1 MLFRSWNC
9 FKFYQTCEIY
19 KDRLKQEAGLDMRSQ
34 QIRRI
39 SGLVKS
45 ASSKWSIH
53 GLRVFTHQID
63 CLSEQRSSRI
73 AQNHSKFVILEVEN
87 CFKGG
92 GMQQLEFYLGLAV
105 GTIEED
111 RRKRDQIVT
120 ELSAQT
126 TAAGSQRIK
135 VATETLVEGYND
147 KRARVEVTGEGV
159 GWRNREHRKS

>member
-1 MLFRSWNC
+1 
-9 FKFYQTCEIY
+9 
-19 KDRLKQEAGLDMRSQ
+19 
-34 QIRRI
+34 
-39 SGLVKS
+39 
-45 ASSKWSIH
+45 
-53 GLRVFTHQID
+53 
-63 CLSEQRSSRI
+63 
-73 AQNHSKFVILEVEN
+73 
-87 CFKGG
+87 
-92 GMQQLEFYLGLAV
+92 MQQLEFYLGLAV